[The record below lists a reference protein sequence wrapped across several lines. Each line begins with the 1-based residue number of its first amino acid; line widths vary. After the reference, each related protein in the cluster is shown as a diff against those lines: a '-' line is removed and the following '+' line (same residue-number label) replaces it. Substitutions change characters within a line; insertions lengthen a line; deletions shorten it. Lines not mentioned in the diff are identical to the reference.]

1 MSKSEYS
8 LFSEYSFLNKSEYS
22 FFSEYSF
29 LSKSEYSIFSEYSFF
44 EASTN
49 GYLCFEKRYNHC
61 LEVNQHGYSFCQGS
75 NAMVHLLRQGSNM
88 MVHCLSG
95 FKRDAS
101 FVCVRVQTLRFNV
114 RLLST

>member
-8 LFSEYSFLNKSEYS
+8 FV
-22 FFSEYSF
+22 SEYSF
-29 LSKSEYSIFSEYSFF
+29 LSKSENSLFEASNSEYSHV

-49 GYLCFEKRYNHC
+49 GYSFVEKMYNHC
-61 LEVNQHGYSFCQGS
+61 LELKIHGCSFCQGS
-75 NAMVHLLRQGSNM
+75 NAMIHLLRQGSNM

-114 RLLST
+114 RSLST

>member
-1 MSKSEYS
+1 MNIHFLVNIHFLSKSEYS
-8 LFSEYSFLNKSEYS
+8 LFSEYSFL
-22 FFSEYSF
+22 
-29 LSKSEYSIFSEYSFF
+29 SKSEYSLLEASNSEYSHV

-49 GYLCFEKRYNHC
+49 EYLFVEMYNHC
-61 LEVNQHGYSFCQGS
+61 LELKIHGCSFCQGS
-75 NAMVHLLRQGSNM
+75 NAMIHLLRQGSNM